1 MRGEARRGED
11 DGATRPRAR
20 ATASSD
26 DADERVDADERA
38 RTSPNAPNAR

>member
-1 MRGEARRGED
+1 MRRDAMDAR
-11 DGATRPRAR
+11 ATRPRAR

-38 RTSPNAPNAR
+38 TPSTNAPKAR